1 MERIFKWQDLAHK
14 SRRMV
19 LCLTFLLFCGMR
31 IGNAAVEVG
40 FVYLGDKG
48 DFTAPALEFAER
60 TFKTKQLAKADL
72 KSDTFKQFGV
82 IWWHEGDTDPGEL
95 SGAEIAAFMD
105 YAESGGA
112 VLLTGWAIRHATNFG
127 LEKAVA
133 RQFGPVAEDGIAVG
147 ITVLK
152 ETVERGLVEGLENI
166 DGKAPQ
172 IDDRIQ
178 VNSTGYP
185 KSGDYYDR
193 IWTEF
198 ITLANAWGPPAN
210 DWADRIAAFGYW
222 EAGAGKVFNMNWRLP
237 NYHKNNKDIEQL
249 EKLTENVINWL
260 ASESEFAEVSAGGKL
275 PIVWG
280 RLKNSH

>member
-1 MERIFKWQDLAHK
+1 MERTFKWQDLAHK
-14 SRRMV
+14 SRQTV
-19 LCLTFLLFCGMR
+19 FCLTFLVLCGMS
-31 IGNAAVEVG
+31 ISNAAVEVG
-40 FVYLGDKG
+40 FIYLGEKG
-48 DFTAPALEFAER
+48 NFTEPALEFAER

-72 KSDTFKQFGV
+72 KSNTFKQFGV

-147 ITVLK
+147 ITVLE

-172 IDDRIQ
+172 VDDRIQ

-185 KSGDYYDR
+185 KSGDYYDK
-193 IWTEF
+193 IWKEF

-210 DWADRIAAFGYW
+210 DWGDRIAAFGYW

-237 NYHKNNKDIEQL
+237 NYHKNNEDIEQL

-260 ASESEFAEVSAGGKL
+260 ASESEYAAVSAGGKL

>member
-1 MERIFKWQDLAHK
+1 MERTFKRQDLVH
-14 SRRMV
+14 MCHQMIF
-19 LCLTFLLFCGMR
+19 CLTFLLLCG
-31 IGNAAVEVG
+31 ISISNAAVEVG
-40 FVYLGDKG
+40 FIYLGEKG
-48 DFTAPALEFAER
+48 PFTEPALDFAEKA
-60 TFKTKQLAKADL
+60 FKTQQLAKADL
-72 KSDTFKQFGV
+72 KSATFKQFGV

-147 ITVLK
+147 ITVLE
-152 ETVERGLVEGLENI
+152 ETIERGLVEGLENI

-172 IDDRIQ
+172 VDDRIQ

-193 IWTEF
+193 IWTDF
-198 ITLANAWGPPAN
+198 ITLANAWGPT
-210 DWADRIAAFGYW
+210 
-222 EAGAGKVFNMNWRLP
+222 GKRL
-237 NYHKNNKDIEQL
+237 
-249 EKLTENVINWL
+249 
-260 ASESEFAEVSAGGKL
+260 G
-275 PIVWG
+275 
-280 RLKNSH
+280 